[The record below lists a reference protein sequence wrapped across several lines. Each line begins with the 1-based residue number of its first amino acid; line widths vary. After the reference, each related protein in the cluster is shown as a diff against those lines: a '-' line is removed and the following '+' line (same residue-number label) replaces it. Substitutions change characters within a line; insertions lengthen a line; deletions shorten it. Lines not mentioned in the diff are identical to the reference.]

1 VARDAASRRTH
12 HARHGGG
19 LPTEAEGTKD
29 PGLRRQ
35 LAEMAIYCEKMAD
48 AIEKLK
54 AKEKEVR
61 ARRISAL
68 PAKIPTRRE
77 MF

>member
-1 VARDAASRRTH
+1 MQLRDARIMRSMAVDYRQQ
-12 HARHGGG
+12 
-19 LPTEAEGTKD
+19 AEGAKD

-35 LAEMAIYCEKMAD
+35 LAEMAVYCDKMAA

-61 ARRISAL
+61 D
-68 PAKIPTRRE
+68 KKN
-77 MF
+77 

>member
-1 VARDAASRRTH
+1 MQLRDARIMRSMAADYRQQ
-12 HARHGGG
+12 AD
-19 LPTEAEGTKD
+19 GTKD

-35 LAEMAIYCEKMAD
+35 FAELAVYCDKMAA

-61 ARRISAL
+61 D
-68 PAKIPTRRE
+68 KTN
-77 MF
+77 